1 MVYFHNPEYERRAQ
15 ERKRVADVATGIV
28 ESTDDDKKITA
39 LQILP
44 PLLQLY
50 PEVEV
55 LHADDSCCLTD
66 RVIGISEGGIGPQGN
81 FCCRW
86 MFAGRTLYLVVFSRE
101 KEDTAAE
108 ENCPFSSC
116 MRVLHS
122 RNVAPL
128 LQAYLK
134 LVAGQDR
141 SAATDVSPA

>member
-1 MVYFHNPEYERRAQ
+1 MAE
-15 ERKRVADVATGIV
+15 VATGIV

-55 LHADDSCCLTD
+55 LHADDACCLID
-66 RVIGISEGGIGPQGN
+66 RVVAGSKEGK
-81 FCCRW
+81 CCRW
-86 MFAGRTLYLVVFSRE
+86 VFAGRTLYLVVFSRE
-101 KEDTAAE
+101 KEAADDKE
-108 ENCPFSSC
+108 NNCPFSSC

-128 LQAYLK
+128 LQAYLQ
-134 LVAGQDR
+134 LVLEGQE
-141 SAATDVSPA
+141 